1 MSKETNPDEFY
12 AKLKDQLIQTSLWP
26 NVYLY
31 KFIVPAQPDQSK
43 TLLAIFDNQ
52 GAVITSKKSKSG
64 KYESYSIKL
73 KLKNPDAV
81 IAKYKEVAEKI
92 VGVISL

>member
-1 MSKETNPDEFY
+1 MSKETNSDEFY

-31 KFIVPAQPDQSK
+31 KFIIPVEPDQSK
-43 TLLAIFDNQ
+43 ELLAIFDNQ
-52 GAVITSKKSKSG
+52 GAVISSKKSKTG
-64 KYESYSIKL
+64 KYQSYSIKI

-81 IAKYKEVAEKI
+81 IGKYKEVTKKI
-92 VGVISL
+92 KGVISL